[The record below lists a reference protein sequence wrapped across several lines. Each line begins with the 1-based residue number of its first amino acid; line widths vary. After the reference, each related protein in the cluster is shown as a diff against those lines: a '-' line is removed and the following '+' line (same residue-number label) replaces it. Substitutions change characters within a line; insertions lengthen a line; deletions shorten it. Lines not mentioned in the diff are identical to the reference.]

1 MSNIFRPVWNF
12 SYHFQTGLNIL
23 FFRKKRKWNDFWKT
37 KLRNRTRWA
46 SKRDFRRYFY
56 LLVKNRGPKV
66 DVEIS
71 PTRGRVPLEK
81 IKSDDLIKSR
91 VSMSGT
97 FRLKKS
103 PDHFQTNFQTRHTDS
118 WPLLVLFFVDFH
130 RQGGTFAKNM
140 YFLQNPVQPPLDHR

>member
-1 MSNIFRPVWNF
+1 MFIFQPGLKNFQPFSAKNAGWKNKVSNNTCILIFCFKP
-12 SYHFQTGLNIL
+12 
-23 FFRKKRKWNDFWKT
+23 
-37 KLRNRTRWA
+37 RTRWT
-46 SKRDFRRYFY
+46 SRCEFRRYFY

-118 WPLLVLFFVDFH
+118 WPLLYTLFL
-130 RQGGTFAKNM
+130 RTL
-140 YFLQNPVQPPLDHR
+140 LQPKVAHYYKSLQEVTGRPA